1 MKNSHD
7 IHIQNVY
14 DGPMEMLLDLIK
26 KDKIDIYDIP
36 ISKVTDQY
44 IERMGSLNFNNVDSF
59 LDFSLLAANL
69 LQIKSK
75 MLLPIQ
81 EDEEDEIDPRDELVN
96 RIIEYNYYKQIST
109 ILSEYYKIG
118 NKKIIKKPEDL
129 TILSME
135 ENIDFKD
142 MNINSLSRVL
152 SKILRKNFTESIE
165 IEFEIEQQSITMEES
180 ISLLENRLEN
190 KENLYF
196 STLFNKNTSKL
207 EIVTFFLSVLELIKS
222 RKINV
227 EQTRN
232 YEDILI
238 KRL

>member
-118 NKKIIKKPEDL
+118 NKKIIKKTEDL